1 MLKHPTTKFY
11 RRISQLLLI
20 LVLLLSCSFTTAL
33 LITRSGYQKKLQ
45 ALSNRLEEETA
56 LQQQEDK
63 PQDTPPREVESTA
76 AAWEPEVL
84 EYASLPWRT
93 SGIVRIVFTL
103 SVTSS
108 PFSPSPRVTA
118 PVL

>member
-11 RRISQLLLI
+11 LRSSQLLLI
-20 LVLLLSCSFTTAL
+20 LVWLLSCSFTTAL

-63 PQDTPPREVESTA
+63 PQDTPVSYTHLDVYKRQ
-76 AAWEPEVL
+76 
-84 EYASLPWRT
+84 SL
-93 SGIVRIVFTL
+93 
-103 SVTSS
+103 
-108 PFSPSPRVTA
+108 
-118 PVL
+118 